1 MKHFVITAVG
11 EDRPGI
17 VAGITKVLY
26 EKGFNIEDS
35 TMTRL
40 NNEFTVMLIVTTSND
55 ISEDDLKRE
64 FEKIGKEKNL
74 FINVKEIPSEVFE
87 KKREIGEIYNI
98 VVYGADKPG
107 IVYSVAK
114 LLADKNINISDLRT
128 EKSNDLYLLIAQLE
142 FPKNLK
148 GEDLKGEIEKLKDD
162 LNIDISLEKEETVE
176 M

>member
-1 MKHFVITAVG
+1 MRHFVLTAVG

-40 NNEFTVMLIVTTSND
+40 NNEFTVMLIVTTEED
-55 ISEDDLKRE
+55 ITEDELRESFDKVAREKDLY
-64 FEKIGKEKNL
+64 
-74 FINVKEIPSEVFE
+74 INVKEIPEDIFE
-87 KKREIGEIYNI
+87 KKHKVGEVYNI

-114 LLADKNINISDLRT
+114 LLSDRNINISDLRT

-142 FPKNLK
+142 FPPGMSEEELK
-148 GEDLKGEIEKLKDD
+148 VDIERLKEE
-162 LNIDISLEKEETVE
+162 LNIDISLEKEEAVE

>member
-1 MKHFVITAVG
+1 MRHFILTAVG

-26 EKGFNIEDS
+26 DKGFNIEDS

-40 NNEFTVMLIVTTSND
+40 NNEFAVMLIVTTEED
-55 ISEDDLKRE
+55 ISENELRNSFSRVAQEKDLY
-64 FEKIGKEKNL
+64 
-74 FINVKEIPSEVFE
+74 INVKEIPEEIFE
-87 KKREIGEIYNI
+87 KKKRESEIYSI

-114 LLADKNINISDLRT
+114 LLSDRNINISDLRT

-142 FPKNLK
+142 FPPNLSEEEIK
-148 GEDLKGEIEKLKDD
+148 EDIERLKEE
-162 LNIDISLEKEETVE
+162 LNIDISLEKEEAVE